1 MKTMGKDLNNI
12 FGRRLYQARRMK
24 GLSMAELGNALTP
37 AISRQAINKYEKGQT
52 MPDSRMLLAFG
63 TALSVKPDYFFRPFT
78 VEVDRVMFR
87 KDAKF
92 PEKKSAN
99 IRERVREELER
110 YIEAEQLCD
119 TQTSFNLQP
128 TDISSS
134 ADVTRYAANVRSMMK
149 LGEDGISNVIEV
161 LEDNG
166 VKIIEISEEDTFE
179 GLSGYANDNI
189 PIIVVNDNL
198 TPERKRFALL
208 HELGHL
214 LMRLRSDTP
223 AREIEYLCN
232 IFASEMLLPSPVIFS
247 RLGTKR
253 HDISLAE
260 LSDIQKQYGIS
271 IDYIMEAMRRLDV
284 ITPRRYEGYLRKKR
298 SYPDFKSI
306 VEKSSALPETTGRF
320 VRMVYRALADE
331 IISFSKAAALLNTSV
346 ESVKSQL
353 RLV

>member
-1 MKTMGKDLNNI
+1 MSKDHNNI
-12 FGRRLYQARRMK
+12 FGRRLSQARQMK
-24 GLSMAELGNALTP
+24 GLSMEELGSLLTP
-37 AISRQAINKYEKGQT
+37 AVTRQAINKYEKGQT
-52 MPDSRMLLAFG
+52 LPDSRMLLAFG
-63 TALSVKPDYFFRPFT
+63 SALGVKPDYFFRPFT

-92 PEKKSAN
+92 PEKKSVA

-110 YIEAEQLCD
+110 YLEVEQLCG
-119 TQTSFNLQP
+119 TQSGFSMPLVN
-128 TDISSS
+128 ISSS
-134 ADVTRYAANVRSMMK
+134 EDVTEFANKVRSILK
-149 LGEDGISNVIEV
+149 LGIDGISNAIEV

-166 VKIIEISEEDTFE
+166 IKVIEISEDESFE

-189 PIIVVNDNL
+189 PVIVVNDNL

-214 LMRLRSDTP
+214 LMKFNSDMKSK
-223 AREIEYLCN
+223 EIENLCN
-232 IFASEMLLPSPVIFS
+232 VFASELLLPSSVLLS
-247 RLGTKR
+247 RIGIKR

-271 IDYIMEAMRRLDV
+271 IDAIMESMHRLDI
-284 ITPRRYEGYLRKKR
+284 ITDRRYDGYMKKKR
-298 SYPDFKSI
+298 SFPDFKAVVEQSMSI
-306 VEKSSALPETTGRF
+306 PETTGRF

-346 ESVKSQL
+346 ETVKRQL
-353 RLV
+353 QLV